1 MAGIKAETQVIALD
15 LAGFAVSAGAACSSG
30 KVASSHVLKAM
41 GLPEEQISS
50 TIRISLGPETTLQE
64 IDGFVQAWRSL
75 YTKKNSNHAADLAG

>member
-1 MAGIKAETQVIALD
+1 
-15 LAGFAVSAGAACSSG
+15 
-30 KVASSHVLKAM
+30 M